1 MKLNWY
7 LFGQTRRANRSKTVG
22 PYLSVKLPQ
31 LDIDDL
37 SAKIDTGAFS
47 GALHASG
54 IKEITDEN
62 GRKLLQFKPHGSKR
76 EIVQVD
82 TYHKRTVKSS
92 NGEKSKRYAFETEII
107 ILEETYLI
115 TITLT
120 NRSTMRYPM
129 LIGRKFLRTHGFLV
143 DVSMHNK

>member
-7 LFGQTRRANRSKTVG
+7 LFGQTHRTKTVG
-22 PYLSVKLPQ
+22 PYLAVDLPQ
-31 LDIDDL
+31 LGIEQL

-54 IKEITDEN
+54 IKEVTGEQ
-62 GRKLLQFKPHGSKR
+62 GKQLLQFTPHGNNQKV
-76 EIVQVD
+76 IQVD
-82 TYHKRTVKSS
+82 TYHKRKVKSS
-92 NGEKSKRYAFETEII
+92 NGETSLRFAFETEIV

-115 TITLT
+115 TITLS
-120 NRSTMRYPM
+120 NRSSMKYPM

-143 DVSMHNK
+143 DVSMLNK

>member
-7 LFGQTRRANRSKTVG
+7 LFGQTHRSKTVG
-22 PYLSVKLPQ
+22 PYLAVDLPQ
-31 LDIDDL
+31 LGIDQL

-54 IKEITDEN
+54 IKEVTDEQ
-62 GRKLLQFKPHGSKR
+62 GRKLLQFTPHGSDQ
-76 EIVQVD
+76 ELIQVD
-82 TYHKRTVKSS
+82 TYHKRRVKSS
-92 NGEKSKRYAFETEII
+92 NGEASLRYAFETEIV

-120 NRSTMRYPM
+120 NRSSMKYPM

-143 DVSMHNK
+143 DVSMLNK